1 MLHVCAAAWSNVP
14 RCGIT
19 ASCMWHVAAA
29 AVNNLSNDTVATI
42 AYSINMHVCMY
53 VCTGF
58 LFQRDEAIVAVEAC
72 RCCDS
77 CPFVAS
83 KREQA
88 TTTVHGWQQQQQRWH
103 LRQLT
108 TLFQSLVVHGQWH
121 VSAADL
127 VITTMYVSV
136 CVCVTPQV
144 TNWLNERKS
153 CADAWLVLFF
163 CFCFWVQPPLRLIGE
178 CN

>member
-53 VCTGF
+53 VCTGV
-58 LFQRDEAIVAVEAC
+58 LFQWNEAIVAVEAC

-88 TTTVHGWQQQQQRWH
+88 TTTVHGWQQQQQQRWH

-136 CVCVTPQV
+136 CVCNAAGDQ
-144 TNWLNERKS
+144 
-153 CADAWLVLFF
+153 LVEWKEKLCGCLASVIFLFLF
-163 CFCFWVQPPLRLIGE
+163 LGATTFALDRWV
-178 CN
+178 